1 MFQRARLVTDEHGGQ
16 LNSGNRYSSK
26 YLLSNLLVCG
36 NCGAGYRRR
45 TERGKIVWCGT
56 RMGKGK
62 GTCMHSP
69 TLQDEQIKRVLADFL
84 CDGSYDENTVREKV
98 KRIDVL

>member
-1 MFQRARLVTDEHGGQ
+1 ME
-16 LNSGNRYSSK
+16 
-26 YLLSNLLVCG
+26 
-36 NCGAGYRRR
+36 
-45 TERGKIVWCGT
+45 
-56 RMGKGK
+56 KGK